1 MIPAVRSKI
10 MQKNRFIRS
19 LLLSFGLTTATCP
32 AFGAETEYSLKV
44 DAVAP
49 LVSYWRSYIME
60 ARIERDAWSAFV
72 APEWM
77 ARDYEIR
84 DMTFDDLVRDASA
97 EGLGIWAGVGYR
109 PWKEDFLRGLRT
121 GLGLRARK
129 YDAQIASYKE
139 ESRTVEDVETFV
151 TIVSRRR
158 EVTRSI
164 GFSAEV
170 AWTSFPFRGPEFLKK
185 TIVEPYARMNVQ
197 SDRITTTAYEG
208 GDRVPGTS
216 SSREW
221 TRDLRLGVFV
231 GRVF

>member
-1 MIPAVRSKI
+1 
-10 MQKNRFIRS
+10 
-19 LLLSFGLTTATCP
+19 
-32 AFGAETEYSLKV
+32 
-44 DAVAP
+44 
-49 LVSYWRSYIME
+49 ME
-60 ARIERDAWSAFV
+60 ARVERDAWSVFV
-72 APEWM
+72 APEWI

-84 DMTFDDLVRDASA
+84 DMTFDDLARDVSA
-97 EGLGIWAGVGYR
+97 EGFGIWAGVGYR
-109 PWKEDFLRGLRT
+109 PWREDFLRGLRT

-139 ESRTVEDVETFV
+139 ESRYVEDVETFV
-151 TIVSRRR
+151 TIVSKRK

-185 TIVEPYARMNVQ
+185 TIVEPYARMNIQ
-197 SDRITTTAYEG
+197 SDRITTTTYEG

-221 TRDLRLGVFV
+221 TRDLRVGLFV